1 MNFCSKINMIS
12 KILKYFFSFLFFTF
26 ISLDLLAQEAT
37 IRGFVYEKET
47 SEAVIFTTVSL
58 AGTKYGA
65 QTDVNGYFSIS
76 KVPPGKYTLVTSALG
91 LDSVTIEL
99 DLKGGE
105 IISKKIYLPKKVKQL
120 KELVVSAAKE
130 ERKTEVRVSVNKIT
144 PKELKKIPTVG
155 GEPDLAQYLQV
166 LPGVTFTGDQ
176 GGQLYIRGGSP
187 VQNKV
192 LLDGMIIYN
201 PFHSIGLFSVFD
213 ADIIKNADVY
223 TGGFGAQYG
232 GRISSVMDITS
243 RDGNKKRVAG
253 KISGSTFGSKVLIE
267 GPLIKDK
274 EEGNTTSSFL
284 FSAKNSYLS
293 RTSKVLYTYADT
305 NGLPFDFTDLYGKVS
320 LNTSNGSKVNV
331 FGFRFADNVNYT
343 SIAKINWLSKGIG
356 SNFVVVPTGSQT
368 LIKGSFAYSNYD
380 INLVEADNLPRSSNI
395 DGFNMT
401 FDFTN
406 FIGKSEVNY
415 GIEALGAKTGYEF
428 VNQYK
433 IKSSFENSNTEL
445 AGFIRY
451 KMNFKNLIIDPSFR
465 VHYYA
470 SLAEPSMEPRLG
482 LKWNITD
489 DIRFKAAG
497 GIYAQNLLSA
507 SSDRDVVNLF
517 YGFLSS
523 PENLQAD
530 FTNKQGVTNDIT
542 TKLQHAWHT
551 IAGFEFDLGKNTL
564 INIECYNKQFSQLI
578 NINRNKKFDDTPANK
593 SRPDAEK
600 KDFIVEQGFA
610 RGIDF
615 NLKYDY
621 KKYYFWFVYSLGYVT
636 RFDGTLAYMPNFDRR
651 HNINVVGSYNFG
663 KRLDWDLN
671 IRWNMGSGFPF
682 TRTQGV
688 YENLNFQN
696 GIGTNY
702 TTDNGTLGFLY
713 GDLNKGRLPYY
724 HRLDINIKKKFTFTE
739 NTILEVTAGATNA
752 YNRRNIFYKNRA
764 TNKDIYQLPILPS
777 VSLSLVF

>member
-1 MNFCSKINMIS
+1 MSKNIFT
-12 KILKYFFSFLFFTF
+12 KLKLLFLLNIIAIFSF
-26 ISLDLLAQEAT
+26 AQEGT
-37 IRGFVYEKET
+37 VRGFVYEKET

-58 AGTKYGA
+58 KGTKYGA

-76 KVPPGKYTLVTSALG
+76 KVPRGNYTLVASALN
-91 LDSVTIEL
+91 LDSVLIDIEI
-99 DLKGGE
+99 KSNE

-130 ERKTEVRVSVNKIT
+130 ERKSEVKVSVNKIT
-144 PKELKKIPTVG
+144 IKELKKIPTVG

-166 LPGVTFTGDQ
+166 LPGVIFTGDQ

-243 RDGNKKRVAG
+243 RDGNKKRVSG
-253 KISGSTFGSKVLIE
+253 KISASTFGSKVSVE

-274 EEGNTTSSFL
+274 EEGNVTSSYL

-293 RTSKVLYTYADT
+293 RSSKLFYTYADSA
-305 NGLPFDFTDLYGKVS
+305 GLPFDFTDLYGKVS
-320 LNTSNGSKVNV
+320 LNTSNGSKINV
-331 FGFRFADNVNYT
+331 FGFRFQDDVNYP
-343 SIAKINWLSKGIG
+343 SIAKIGWLSSGLG
-356 SNFVVVPTGSQT
+356 SNFVVVPGSSQT
-368 LIKGSFAYSNYD
+368 LIKGSFAYSKYN
-380 INLVEADNLPRSSNI
+380 INLTESDNLPRTSDV

-406 FIGKSEVNY
+406 FVAKNEVNY
-415 GIEALGAKTGYEF
+415 GIEALGFKTGYEF
-428 VNQYK
+428 TNTYK
-433 IKSSFENSNTEL
+433 VKSTFENSNTEL

-451 KMNFKNLIIDPSFR
+451 KMNFKNLILDPSFR
-465 VHYYA
+465 IHYYA
-470 SLAEPSMEPRLG
+470 SLNEPSLEPRLG

-489 DIRFKAAG
+489 DLRFKAAG

-517 YGFLSS
+517 FGFLSS
-523 PENLQAD
+523 PDNLQTD
-530 FTNKQGVTNDIT
+530 FTNEAGETRDIT
-542 TKLQHAWHT
+542 SKLQRAWHA
-551 IAGFEFDLGKNTL
+551 IAGFEYDLGNNTL
-564 INIECYNKQFSQLI
+564 INLEFYNKQFFQLI
-578 NINRNKKFDDTPANK
+578 NINRNKKFEDTQANRFRPA
-593 SRPDAEK
+593 SER
-600 KDFIVEQGFA
+600 KDFIIEEGYA

-615 NLKYDY
+615 NVKYDY
-621 KKYYFWFVYSLGYVT
+621 RKFYLWFVYSLGYVT
-636 RFDGTLAYMPNFDRR
+636 RYDGELSYMPHFDRR
-651 HNINVVGSYNFG
+651 HNLNIVGSYNFG
-663 KRLDWDLN
+663 KRLDWDFN
-671 IRWNMGSGFPF
+671 IRWNYGSGFPF

-688 YENLNFQN
+688 YELLTFEN
-696 GIGTNY
+696 GVGTNY
-702 TTDNGTLGFLY
+702 TTDNGTLGRVY
-713 GDLNKGRLPYY
+713 GNLNQGRLPSY
-724 HRLDINIKKKFTFTE
+724 HRMDINIKKKFSFSE
-739 NTILEVTAGATNA
+739 HTILEVSAGVTNA
-752 YNRRNIFYKNRA
+752 YNRRNIFYKNRD

-777 VSLSLVF
+777 ISMNLVF